1 MFNTVTY
8 AQKLHVVAN
17 ADTKTV
23 IPYAIVQAKGSTT
36 GLYTDDKGQFRNS
49 FNSKD
54 VLVIRSMG
62 YTTTELHAGKLPDT
76 IYLHATSHSLGEVV
90 VSAQPKPQKTVDNF
104 TNKHKIR
111 SFGGSAGIEQ
121 ATRLDFPNAD
131 KSGLKKINQV
141 KIRMKMDKQSN
152 PARLHLYNV
161 APDGTPGEGLLNKT
175 ILITA
180 KDIKGKLC
188 IKDIAAENVYT
199 TDSGVYIGIEYVGQI
214 YSKDSVIVRDPNQ
227 ETKSSFKP
235 THAFLLMTTAHAKA
249 NTYTRTVFYRNWV
262 HFNFP
267 TEEGGNPLN
276 LMVGV
281 TYE

>member
-1 MFNTVTY
+1 MFNTATY

-17 ADTKTV
+17 ADTKTG
-23 IPYAIVQAKGSTT
+23 IPYTIVQAKGSTT

-62 YTTTELHAGKLPDT
+62 YKITELPAGKLPDT
-76 IYLHATSHSLGEVV
+76 IYLQATLHSLGEVA

-111 SFGGSAGIEQ
+111 GFGGSAGIEHV
-121 ATRLDFPNAD
+121 ARLDFPEQD
-131 KSGLKKINQV
+131 KAGLKKINQV
-141 KIRMKMDKQSN
+141 KIRMKMDSQSN
-152 PARLHLYNV
+152 PARLHLYTV
-161 APDGTPGEGLLNKT
+161 ARDGTPGEELLHSN
-175 ILITA
+175 ILITS

-188 IKDIAAENVYT
+188 IKDIAAENVCT
-199 TDSGVYIGIEYVGQI
+199 TDSGIYIGIEYVGQV
-214 YSKDSVIVRDPNQ
+214 YNKDSMIVGDPDQ
-227 ETKSSFKP
+227 ETNNPFNP

-267 TEEGGNPLN
+267 TEEGGNPLS
-276 LMVGV
+276 LMAGV